1 MAVKQKK
8 VSPKKVLKKKSAK
21 KFVKKINKPAY
32 VCKQVLVVGLGLI
45 GASFAKALKNN
56 KVCAR
61 VLGSTRSDKTL
72 KIAIKQKII
81 DEGSNDLVAISE
93 KLNKGDVI
101 LIATPT
107 LSVPE
112 KLLLL
117 KDALARGVVVTDA
130 ASVKGDIAHKA
141 IKIFGKLPEHLVLGH
156 PIAGSEKSGIEAVN
170 PALYEKHRVIL
181 TPTIETSKTSLQKV
195 EKLWKRVGAQVSFM
209 GVEEH
214 DRVLAATSHLPHVL
228 AFSLVDALA
237 KRSERKDIFAYAAGG
252 FRDFTRI
259 AGSDPQMWHDI
270 VIANRSAIL
279 GALDRF
285 DQSLS
290 ELRSAI
296 DHQDSKLLLEIFSD
310 AKKSRDQF
318 SSLNPSIKK

>member
-1 MAVKQKK
+1 MAA
-8 VSPKKVLKKKSAK
+8 KKKSA
-21 KFVKKINKPAY
+21 VKKTEAKKLARPAY

-56 KVCAR
+56 HVCGR

-72 KIAIKQKII
+72 KTAIKSKII
-81 DEGSNDLVAISE
+81 DEGGNDLVAISA

-112 KLLLL
+112 KLSML
-117 KDALARGVVVTDA
+117 KDALARGVIVTDA
-130 ASVKGDIAHKA
+130 ASVKGDIAQKA
-141 IKIFGKLPEHLVLGH
+141 VKIFGKLPEHLVLGH

-170 PALYEKHRVIL
+170 PALYERHRVIL
-181 TPTIETSKTSLQKV
+181 TPTVETNKTSLRKV
-195 EKLWKRVGAQVSFM
+195 ERLWQRVGAQVSFM

-237 KRSERKDIFAYAAGG
+237 KRSERKDIFTYAAGG

-270 VIANRSAIL
+270 VIANRVAIL
-279 GALDRF
+279 MALDRF

-296 DHQDSKLLLEIFSD
+296 EHQDSKLLLEIFSD
-310 AKKSRDQF
+310 AKNSRDQF